1 MFTTNNINFFEQNL
15 TSKCFIF
22 VSISV
27 EIFVHYTP
35 EAPSICSADSAPT
48 CFYLAAELTAKM
60 AVRITK
66 GQANKQ
72 TRKQEN
78 KTRRLQLLQKKN
90 SFMENKPEIP

>member
-1 MFTTNNINFFEQNL
+1 MHFTKYNINFFEQNL

-72 TRKQEN
+72 TRKHDKQITN
-78 KTRRLQLLQKKN
+78 LTKK
-90 SFMENKPEIP
+90 E